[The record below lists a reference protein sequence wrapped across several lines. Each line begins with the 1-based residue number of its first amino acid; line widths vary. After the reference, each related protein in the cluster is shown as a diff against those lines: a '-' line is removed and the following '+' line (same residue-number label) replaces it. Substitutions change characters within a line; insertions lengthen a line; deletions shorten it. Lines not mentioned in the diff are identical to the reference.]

1 MSKLLLTGLS
11 IAWRVDYDENGE
23 AVGRHVAIFTNAEE
37 TAPNGKRFGANM
49 RMSRVMLDQ
58 IKINEQ
64 LFKQWVEAESNH
76 IVKGFAM
83 KAYQT
88 GIEVNIPDMLI
99 PLRKQLAEGMKS
111 FCETDIPWYHTF
123 YIIKTIK
130 PGESVIDD
138 THINLK
144 DLGDTCD
151 GFINTSKEPKV
162 FIFKAD

>member
-11 IAWRVDYDENGE
+11 IAWRVDYDENGK
-23 AVGRHVAIFTNAEE
+23 AVGRHVAIFANAEE
-37 TAPNGKRFGANM
+37 AAPNGKRFGANM

-64 LFKQWVEAESNH
+64 LFKEWVEAESNH
-76 IVKGFAM
+76 IVKGFSIR
-83 KAYQT
+83 AYQA

-99 PLRKQLAEGMKS
+99 PLREQLTEGMKS
-111 FCETDIPWYHTF
+111 FCENDMPWYHTF
-123 YIIKTIK
+123 YIIKTLK

-138 THINLK
+138 THIDLK
-144 DLGDTCD
+144 DPSDTCD
-151 GFINTSKEPKV
+151 GFINTSNEPKV